1 MSTWGSDLLALLI
14 WPGLLCG
21 TLLGWFYQWFVRKLT
36 ARFQGRKGPYFFQ
49 PFYDFIK
56 LLGKETIVPAGINPA
71 LFYGLPALSV
81 ASALFALALVP
92 VPGNLMRTFP
102 GDLILFIYLLEV
114 PDLCEMLAGF
124 ATRSPYGQVGAAREA
139 MMSIAYNV
147 PFLAAVIAL
156 AVQAQSFS
164 LSVLA
169 TTPLSWGS
177 LVAAL
182 AFFLALPAK
191 LKCNPFSIP
200 NAEQELCAGA
210 HTEFN
215 GLPLALFELSHTFE
229 LVALIGLFATLIVS
243 PLLGGFAAWLAFLL
257 LSILLV
263 ILVTVLNT
271 ATARIKLNQ
280 AFSFYWRWGA
290 VVAVLVLIFA
300 VIR

>member
-92 VPGNLMRTFP
+92 VPGNPMRTFP

-114 PDLCEMLAGF
+114 PDLCEILAGF

>member
-1 MSTWGSDLLALLI
+1 MSAWGSDLLALLV

-21 TLLGWFYQWFVRKLT
+21 TLLGWFFLWFIRKLT
-36 ARFQGRKGPYFFQ
+36 ARLQGRKGPYFFQ
-49 PFYDFIK
+49 PFYDFVK
-56 LLGKETIVPAGINPA
+56 LLGKETIVPAGINSA
-71 LFYGLPALSV
+71 LFYGLPILSA

-92 VPGNLMRTFP
+92 VPGNPMNTFP
-102 GDLILFIYLLEV
+102 GDLIVFIYLLEV

-124 ATRSPYGQVGAAREA
+124 ATRSPYGQVGASREA
-139 MMSIAYNV
+139 MMSIAYNL

-156 AVQAQSFS
+156 AVQAGSFS
-164 LSVLA
+164 LAALA

-215 GLPLALFELSHTFE
+215 GLPLALFELSHTLE

-243 PLLGGFAAWLAFLL
+243 PLLGGLAAWVAFLA
-257 LSILLV
+257 LSFLLV

-280 AFSFYWRWGA
+280 AFAFYWRWGTVA
-290 VVAVLVLIFA
+290 AVLVLIIA

>member
-92 VPGNLMRTFP
+92 VPGNPMRTFP

-114 PDLCEMLAGF
+114 PDLCEILAGF

-280 AFSFYWRWGA
+280 AFSFYWRWGT

>member
-92 VPGNLMRTFP
+92 FPGNLMRTFP

-156 AVQAQSFS
+156 AIQAQSFS

>member
-114 PDLCEMLAGF
+114 PDLCEILAGF